1 MSREIAFGQKIW
13 AWNSKAVRWVVRYYV
28 GTMED
33 RTRKYVTTA
42 SRMEVDEY
50 KHRNL
55 CSVLFYEKISLTPPK
70 VARAYKNASEALD
83 ALGKKVSYNGYERY
97 VGLYKTGIN
106 LQIDGETIF
115 MPYSKAFKELVYV
128 DGTAF
133 GVEE

>member
-1 MSREIAFGQKIW
+1 MSREIAFGQKVW
-13 AWNSKAVRWVVRYYV
+13 AWNSRAARWEDCYYI

-33 RTRKYVTTA
+33 RTLKYVVA
-42 SRMEVDEY
+42 AFSSEMDEY
-50 KHRNL
+50 KRHNP
-55 CSVLFYEKISLTPPK
+55 CTVFFYEKISVTPPK
-70 VARAYKNASEALD
+70 TCRAYKNASEALD